1 MRLLLIVALLCSA
14 CSATFIPVAA
24 DPSIATS
31 VTLVPATQTALPST
45 ATPSAPPTP
54 APSAPASPTATVV
67 VSPLPTPPPTAVR
80 TKTPSPIPFATF
92 GNGRW
97 VVGADVAPGTYRFR
111 SPPGPNC
118 RWERWR
124 GLGVDPRDLLAMELP
139 VGPAIVTIRPTDT
152 LFFSEYC
159 PPWTS
164 DLSSLHPPLNTFG
177 SGTLIVG
184 VDVAPGTWR
193 TGCGVGCDKCFWE
206 RLSGFASGDGLGVDR
221 GDVIVLGGPQRYET
235 IVTIQPT
242 DRGFASSFCGFWQKI
257 G

>member
-1 MRLLLIVALLCSA
+1 MRLLLIAALLCSA
-14 CSATFIPVAA
+14 CSETALPIAS

-31 VTLVPATQTALPST
+31 VTLVPATQTALPGT
-45 ATPSAPPTP
+45 ATPTAPPTP
-54 APSAPASPTATVV
+54 TLAAPASPTAAVV
-67 VSPLPTPPPTAVR
+67 LSPLPTPPPTAVR

-92 GNGRW
+92 GNGQW
-97 VVGADVAPGTYRFR
+97 VVGVDIAPGTYRTR
-111 SPPGPNC
+111 SAPAGAFCHWN
-118 RWERWR
+118 R
-124 GLGVDPRDLLAMELP
+124 LSGVGPRDILAAENP
-139 VGPAIVTIRPTDT
+139 VGPAIVTIKPTDKF
-152 LFFSEYC
+152 FFSEYC

-193 TGCGVGCDKCFWE
+193 TGCGRGCDCVWQ
-206 RLSGFASGDGLGVDR
+206 RLSGFGSGDGFVGSDR
-221 GDVIVLGGPQRYET
+221 GDIIVLGGAQTYET

-242 DRGFASSFCGFWQKI
+242 DRGFASSFCGFWAKI